1 MVVSCISLSCS
12 QINSLS
18 LDDVL
23 EINAYTVEC
32 SNSFYAVESS
42 FDSIDVG
49 GGAFVAAGDS
59 FDVSTDINIKN
70 SENKSYWGFLSY
82 ISAGE
87 ELIIGNKSSQGIT
100 DQISLDPNTLDLD
113 GHSLSGVSKIVTT
126 GNKDLSLPSVSGTLA
141 LTSQI
146 PTVPSHTQYV
156 STAMIV
162 EQTSGYFTAAPSFE
176 FKSDGTI
183 SYHREPFYP
192 SSSTV
197 FILFYGSH
205 RHDI

>member
-1 MVVSCISLSCS
+1 MVVNCTSLACS
-12 QINSLS
+12 VITTPSFG
-18 LDDVL
+18 DVL
-23 EINAYTVEC
+23 ELNGRTVKC
-32 SNSFYAVESS
+32 TNSFYAVDGF

-49 GGAFVAAGDS
+49 EGAFVAASDS

-87 ELIIGNKSSQGIT
+87 ELTIGNKNSAGIT
-100 DQISLDPNTLDLD
+100 NQISLDSNTLDLD
-113 GHSLSGVSKIVTT
+113 GHGLSGVSRIVTT
-126 GNKDLSLPSVSGTLA
+126 GNKDLSLPSASGTLA

-146 PTVPSHTQYV
+146 PTVPSRTQDTY
-156 STAMIV
+156 TAMIAQ
-162 EQTSGYFTAAPSFE
+162 QTSGYFAATPSFE

-205 RHDI
+205 RHNI